1 MALKVEANN
10 TIKKVVTQDEL
21 ATMQNMNSEFQK
33 MKMSLGDIELEKH
46 EILKKIDYLREV
58 FAIQEK
64 QMIEKYGADAII
76 NMQTGE
82 ITYKEKE
89 IELIK

>member
-1 MALKVEANN
+1 MALKVETNN
-10 TIKKVVTQDEL
+10 KIKKVVTQDEL
-21 ATMQNMNSEFQK
+21 ATMQTMNSEFQK
-33 MKMSLGDIELEKH
+33 LKMSLGDIELEKY
-46 EILKKIDYLREV
+46 EILKRINNIREV

-64 QMIEKYGADAII
+64 QMIEKYGEDAII
-76 NMQTGE
+76 NMKTGD

>member
-1 MALKVEANN
+1 MALKVQTNN
-10 TIKKVVTQDEL
+10 KIKKVVTQDEL

-33 MKMSLGDIELEKH
+33 LKMSLGDIELEKY
-46 EILKKIDYLREV
+46 EILKRITNIREV

-64 QMIEKYGADAII
+64 QMIEKYGEDAII
-76 NMQTGE
+76 NMKTGE

>member
-1 MALKVEANN
+1 MALKVERNN
-10 TIKKVVTQDEL
+10 KIKNVVTQDEL

-33 MKMSLGDIELEKH
+33 FKMSLGDIELEKY
-46 EILKKIDYLREV
+46 EILKRINNIREV

-64 QMIEKYGADAII
+64 QMIERYGEDAII
-76 NMQTGE
+76 NMKTGE

>member
-1 MALKVEANN
+1 MALKVQTNN
-10 TIKKVVTQDEL
+10 KIKKVVTQDEL

-33 MKMSLGDIELEKH
+33 LKMSLGDIELEKY
-46 EILKKIDYLREV
+46 EILKRINNIREV

-64 QMIEKYGADAII
+64 QMIEKYGEDAII
-76 NMQTGE
+76 NMKTGD